1 MSGGENI
8 PEKIR
13 QMDRALD
20 IAAEMFSKEG
30 YVDPRG
36 DGSPSAI
43 RRFLMK
49 KARDELYG
57 LEKRSP
63 RALR

>member
-1 MSGGENI
+1 MSGGTHL
-8 PEKIR
+8 PERIR

-20 IAAEMFSKEG
+20 IAAEMFSKDG

-49 KARDELYG
+49 KAREELQV
-57 LEKRSP
+57 LEKGRP
-63 RALR
+63 RTLR

>member
-20 IAAEMFSKEG
+20 IAAEMFSKE
-30 YVDPRG
+30 DTSIP
-36 DGSPSAI
+36 AET
-43 RRFLMK
+43 
-49 KARDELYG
+49 A
-57 LEKRSP
+57 
-63 RALR
+63 ALRRSVAF